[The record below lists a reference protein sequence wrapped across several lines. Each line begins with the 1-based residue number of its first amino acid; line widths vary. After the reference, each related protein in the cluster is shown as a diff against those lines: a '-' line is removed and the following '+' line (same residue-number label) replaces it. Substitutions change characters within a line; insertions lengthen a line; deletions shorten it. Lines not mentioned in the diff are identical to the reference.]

1 MKYNWQYSEW
11 PRFRYDLGRLTVPLQ
26 RFERNLGRLE
36 GLEKGLSKGE
46 HNNTLVEMMV
56 TEAIMTSAIEGEHLH
71 LPDVASSVRKQLDLQ
86 ASSAPVKDLR
96 AKGIAS
102 VLASMRSTYAEP
114 LTEEQLFRWHRD
126 ILRHAPKISAGG
138 WRKHKEPMQIVS
150 GAVGREVVH
159 FEATPSKAVA
169 KEMKRF
175 IAWFNDTAPGGVMP
189 ISHAPVR
196 AAVAHLYFESIHP
209 FEDGNGR
216 IGRVIAEKA
225 LVQSIGAPLLM
236 SVSASIEKNKEAY
249 YLALKTA
256 QRGLNIDVWLDY
268 FIDVIINAQ
277 ESAQQTILFTLIK
290 ARFYGQFKDQLNSR
304 QLKAI
309 ERMFLSGPAG
319 FEGGMTATKYM
330 RITNSSKA
338 TATRDLQELQRLGA
352 LTLEGKARGTRYE
365 LSLI

>member
-1 MKYNWQYSEW
+1 MIYNWQYSEW
-11 PRFRYDLGRLTVPLQ
+11 PRFRYDLSRLALPLQ

-46 HNNTLVEMMV
+46 HDNTLVEMMV
-56 TEAIMTSAIEGEHLH
+56 TEAIMTAAIEGENLH
-71 LPDVASSVRKQLDLQ
+71 LPDVVSSVRKQLDLQ
-86 ASSAPVKDLR
+86 ASSAPIKDLR

-102 VLASMRSTYAEP
+102 VLAGMRSTYAES
-114 LTEEQLFRWHRD
+114 LTEAQLFSWHRA
-126 ILRHAPKISAGG
+126 ILGHAPKIRSGQ

-150 GAVGREVVH
+150 GAVGREIVH
-159 FEATPSKAVA
+159 FEAPPSKGVA
-169 KEMKRF
+169 KEMKQF
-175 IAWFNDTAPGGVMP
+175 IAWFNDTAPGAVMQ
-189 ISHAPVR
+189 IAHAPVR

-216 IGRVIAEKA
+216 IGRVLAEKA
-225 LVQSIGAPLLM
+225 LVQTIGAPLLM
-236 SVSASIEKNKEAY
+236 SVSASIEKNKDAY

-256 QRGLNIDVWLDY
+256 QRGLKIDAWLDY
-268 FIDVIINAQ
+268 FIEVIINAQ
-277 ESAQQTILFTLIK
+277 ESAQQTIVFTLKK
-290 ARFYGQFKDQLNSR
+290 ARFYDQFRDQLNPR

-309 ERMFLSGPAG
+309 ERMFMSGPAG

-338 TATRDLQELQRLGA
+338 TATRDLHELQRLGA
-352 LTLEGKARGTRYE
+352 LIPKGKGRGTRYE